1 MTSIHAR
8 GVLNLALALTV
19 TSVLQAADQ
28 KDSPKNDRPSLALR
42 LAPQTAIAP
51 ARVTGSAE
59 LRGGSDNFEDYYCVT
74 AEWDWNDGTVSQST
88 ADCDPFEPG
97 KSEIRRRYTAEH
109 AFQSS
114 GAYRV
119 SFRLKRKDRVLASAT
134 AIVQITGA
142 DRFGY

>member
-8 GVLNLALALTV
+8 GVSSLALALTLA
-19 TSVLQAADQ
+19 SGLQAGEQ
-28 KDSPKNDRPSLALR
+28 KDSPKNERPSLAVR

-51 ARVTGSAE
+51 ARITGSAE
-59 LRGGSDNFEDYYCVT
+59 LRGGSDNFEEYYCVT
-74 AEWDWNDGTVSQST
+74 AEWDWNDGTTSQAT
-88 ADCDPFEPG
+88 ADCDPFESG

-109 AFQSS
+109 AFQSP

-119 SFRLKRKDRVLASAT
+119 SFRLKRKDKVLASAT
-134 AIVQITGA
+134 AFVQITGA